1 LWNGHVFAR
10 HFRAKEYYY
19 GAYTF
24 LKNCVLISECIYNLD
39 LNRIV
44 FTVLSIA
51 FTETAEY
58 ASNVNRF
65 VIDFLKDFYQ
75 RKYVQHVRG
84 QITKL
89 FPLPILI
96 NIYTMTKVKHS

>member
-1 LWNGHVFAR
+1 MN
-10 HFRAKEYYY
+10 EYI
-19 GAYTF
+19 TQT
-24 LKNCVLISECIYNLD
+24 LIEFF
-39 LNRIV
+39 
-44 FTVLSIA
+44 FTVMSIA

-65 VIDFLKDFYQ
+65 VIDSLKDLYQ

-84 QITKL
+84 QIKF

-96 NIYTMTKVKHS
+96 NIYTMTKVKQS